1 MHGVGRAEL
10 PDQVISRITRT
21 EGVAGYGVVALV
33 RERNRVVTSN
43 TLGRGVALAG
53 PDTSY
58 G

>member
-1 MHGVGRAEL
+1 MQGVGRAEL
-10 PDQVISRITRT
+10 PDQVISRITQT
-21 EGVAGYGVVALV
+21 EGVGGYGQALHV